1 MADEKEFVL
10 TREGKLE
17 LENELDTLKNVTR
30 KEVSEK
36 IKEARSFGDLSENAE
51 YDEAKNEQAEVEAR
65 INEIE
70 YMLKYARVID
80 DEAKNEQA
88 EVEARIN
95 EIEYMLKY
103 ARVIDDEEIKSD
115 VVTPGSKV
123 VLAIFGGEEKYT
135 IVGSTE
141 ADPYKNKLSYESPIG
156 AACLNRAA
164 GETVKANTPGGEIEF
179 KILSIEK

>member
-1 MADEKEFVL
+1 MRGMTKMADVKEYVL
-10 TREGKLE
+10 TREGKAQLE
-17 LENELDTLKNVTR
+17 AELDTLKNVTR

-51 YDEAKNEQAEVEAR
+51 YDEAKNEQAEVESR

-70 YMLKYARVID
+70 NMLKYARVID
-80 DEAKNEQA
+80 DD
-88 EVEARIN
+88 
-95 EIEYMLKY
+95 EI
-103 ARVIDDEEIKSD
+103 RSD

-123 VLAIFGGEEKYT
+123 VLEIFGEEKHYQ

-156 AACLNRAA
+156 AACLNRSA
-164 GETVKANTPGGEIEF
+164 GEKVKAQTPGGEIEF
-179 KILSIEK
+179 TILAIEK

>member
-30 KEVSEK
+30 KEVSE
-36 IKEARSFGDLSENAE
+36 
-51 YDEAKNEQAEVEAR
+51 
-65 INEIE
+65 
-70 YMLKYARVID
+70 
-80 DEAKNEQA
+80 KNEQA

>member
-1 MADEKEFVL
+1 MAENKEYVL
-10 TREGKLE
+10 TRDGKAE
-17 LENELDTLKNVTR
+17 LEAELDRLKNVTR

-70 YMLKYARVID
+70 YMLKYARVIYD
-80 DEAKNEQA
+80 D
-88 EVEARIN
+88 
-95 EIEYMLKY
+95 
-103 ARVIDDEEIKSD
+103 EIKSD

-123 VLAIFGGEEKYT
+123 VLDIFGGEKKYT

-156 AACLNRAA
+156 AACLNRSA
-164 GETVKANTPGGEIEF
+164 GETVTAQTPGGEVQF
-179 KILSIEK
+179 KIVSIER

>member
-1 MADEKEFVL
+1 MNFL
-10 TREGKLE
+10 T
-17 LENELDTLKNVTR
+17 
-30 KEVSEK
+30 
-36 IKEARSFGDLSENAE
+36 IKEDFYKRYETSGKFLHYTSYGALCTLLGHTDIPTAPSLCCTLSMRVEMFARKSGGN
-51 YDEAKNEQAEVEAR
+51 YV
-65 INEIE
+65 
-70 YMLKYARVID
+70 
-80 DEAKNEQA
+80 KNEQA